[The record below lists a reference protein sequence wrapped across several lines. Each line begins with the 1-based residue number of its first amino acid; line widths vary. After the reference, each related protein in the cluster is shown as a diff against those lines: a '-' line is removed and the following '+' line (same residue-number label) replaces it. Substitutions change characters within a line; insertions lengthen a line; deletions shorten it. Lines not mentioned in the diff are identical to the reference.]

1 MKRISILFAMLFLA
15 FGAFAAAPVKTI
27 SGNITGNVFWNF
39 DTVYLLSGKV
49 YVKAGAT
56 LTIAPGTIIK
66 GDYSTAGSCLVIT
79 RGAKI
84 MAEGEAT
91 RPIVFT
97 SSRTVGNR
105 ATADWGGI
113 VMEGNAKI
121 NVPGG
126 IGTVEG
132 GNLSNPDGTASD
144 GQYGGLNDLDNSG
157 VLKYVRIEF
166 AGYPYAPNNELNGL
180 TLAGVGSGT
189 VLSHIQVSYGFDD
202 AFEFFG
208 GTVNAD
214 HLVSYR
220 GNDDDFDTDFG
231 FRGKV
236 QFGVA
241 LRDTSVAD
249 AVSGANGFE
258 SDNDGTGTASGPKT
272 SAVFSNMTLVG
283 PRWTAS
289 NGYNSSFRSGAHI
302 RRNSEQSIFNSI
314 FMGWP
319 TGVKIDGDSC
329 HRNAD
334 SLWLAF
340 QQNIV
345 AGSSLSLDS
354 VGPSATTWGISN
366 WFNTMN
372 TGNTLLAQ
380 SADVMLTTPHS
391 YSAPDFRPATG
402 SPALSGASFANA
414 KLASGFDVTP
424 TYRGAFGSENW
435 MENWT
440 SFTPDTNPYEEGV
453 GPLGFT
459 EEQRA
464 ALQIQLIPNPAT
476 DKCQLFFTLPQ
487 ASNVTCEL
495 VDLSGHIVFHQQA
508 NFQVGQSNMSIP
520 VSTLAN
526 GIYMVR
532 LNVNGVSLHQ
542 KLNVIH

>member
-1 MKRISILFAMLFLA
+1 MKRISILFALFVLTMSA
-15 FGAFAAAPVKTI
+15 YAAAPVKTI

-39 DTVYLLSGKV
+39 DTVYLLQGKV

-66 GDYSTAGSCLVIT
+66 GDYSTPGSCLVVT
-79 RGAKI
+79 RGAKL
-84 MAEGEAT
+84 MAQGEET

-97 SSRTVGNR
+97 SSRSAGNR

-113 VMEGNAKI
+113 VIEGNAKI

-157 VLKYVRIEF
+157 ILKYVRIEF

-208 GTVNAD
+208 GTVSAD

-220 GNDDDFDTDFG
+220 GNDDDFDTDYG

-258 SDNDGTGTASGPKT
+258 SDNDGTGTANGPKT

-283 PRWTAS
+283 PRWTSS
-289 NGYNSSFRSGAHI
+289 NGYNSSFKSGAHI

-314 FMGWP
+314 IMGWP
-319 TGVKIDGDSC
+319 TAVKIDGDSC

-340 QQNIV
+340 QNNII
-345 AGSSLSLDS
+345 AGSVLNLDS
-354 VGPSATTWGISN
+354 IGPAANTWSVSN
-366 WFNTMN
+366 WFNTLN
-372 TGNTLLAQ
+372 TGNTTLSQ
-380 SADVMLTTPHS
+380 SSDVMLTAPHS
-391 YSAPDFRPATG
+391 YATPDFRPAAG
-402 SPALSGASFANA
+402 SPALTGGSFTNA
-414 KLASGFDVTP
+414 KLASGFDITP
-424 TYRGAFGSENW
+424 TYRGAFGSVNW

-453 GPLGFT
+453 GPLGI
-459 EEQRA
+459 EQQQIA
-464 ALQIQLIPNPAT
+464 ALQIQLVPNPSAQVS
-476 DKCQLFFTLPQ
+476 QLYFNLPQ
-487 ASNVTCEL
+487 SSTVACQV
-495 VDLSGHIVFHQQA
+495 VDLSGHVVYHA
-508 NFQVGQSNMSIP
+508 TQSMNAGHSTIQIP
-520 VSTLAN
+520 VAN
-526 GIYMVR
+526 LSNGVYVVR
-532 LNVNGVSLHQ
+532 LKVNELTSNT

>member
-1 MKRISILFAMLFLA
+1 MKRISILFALFVLTMSA
-15 FGAFAAAPVKTI
+15 YAAAPVKTI
-27 SGNITGNVFWNF
+27 SGNISGNVFWNF
-39 DTVYLLSGKV
+39 DTVYLLQGKV

-66 GDYSTAGSCLVIT
+66 GDYSTPGSCLVVT
-79 RGAKI
+79 RGAKL
-84 MAEGEAT
+84 MAQGEET

-97 SSRTVGNR
+97 SSRSVGNR

-113 VMEGNAKI
+113 VIEGNAKI

-157 VLKYVRIEF
+157 ILKYVRIEF

-208 GTVNAD
+208 GTVSAD

-258 SDNDGTGTASGPKT
+258 SDNDGTGTANGPKT

-283 PRWTAS
+283 PRWTSS
-289 NGYNSSFRSGAHI
+289 NGYNSSFKSGAHI

-314 FMGWP
+314 IMGWP
-319 TGVKIDGDSC
+319 TAVKIDGDSC

-340 QQNIV
+340 QNNIIS
-345 AGSSLSLDS
+345 GSVLNLDS
-354 VGPSATTWGISN
+354 IGPAANTWSVSN
-366 WFNTMN
+366 WFNTLN
-372 TGNTLLAQ
+372 TGNTTLAQ
-380 SADVMLTTPHS
+380 SSDVMLTAPHS
-391 YSAPDFRPATG
+391 YATPDFRPATG
-402 SPALSGASFANA
+402 SPALTGSSFTNA
-414 KLASGFDVTP
+414 KLASGFDNTP
-424 TYRGAFGSENW
+424 TYRGAFGSVNW

-453 GPLGFT
+453 GPLGF
-459 EEQRA
+459 EQQQIA
-464 ALQIQLIPNPAT
+464 ALQIQLVPNPSAQVS
-476 DKCQLFFTLPQ
+476 QLYFNLPQ
-487 ASNVTCEL
+487 SSTVACQVF
-495 VDLSGHIVFHQQA
+495 DLSGHVVYHA
-508 NFQVGQSNMSIP
+508 TQSMNAGHSTIQIP
-520 VSTLAN
+520 VANLAN
-526 GIYMVR
+526 GVYVVR
-532 LNVNGVSLHQ
+532 LKVNELTSNT

>member
-1 MKRISILFAMLFLA
+1 
-15 FGAFAAAPVKTI
+15 V
-27 SGNITGNVFWNF
+27 
-39 DTVYLLSGKV
+39 
-49 YVKAGAT
+49 
-56 LTIAPGTIIK
+56 IIQHR
-66 GDYSTAGSCLVIT
+66 GSCLVVT
-79 RGAKI
+79 RGAKL
-84 MAEGEAT
+84 MAQGEET

-97 SSRTVGNR
+97 SSRSAGNR

-113 VMEGNAKI
+113 VIEGNAKI

-157 VLKYVRIEF
+157 ILKYVRIEF

-208 GTVNAD
+208 GTVSAD

-258 SDNDGTGTASGPKT
+258 SDNDGTGTANGPKT

-283 PRWTAS
+283 PRWTSS
-289 NGYNSSFRSGAHI
+289 NGYNSSFKSGAHI
-302 RRNSEQSIFNSI
+302 RRNSEQSLFNSI
-314 FMGWP
+314 IVGWP
-319 TGVKIDGDSC
+319 TAVKIDGDSC

-340 QQNIV
+340 QNNIV
-345 AGSSLSLDS
+345 SGAVLNLDS
-354 VGPSATTWGISN
+354 IGPAANTWGISN
-366 WFNTMN
+366 WFNTLN
-372 TGNTLLAQ
+372 TGNTTLAQ
-380 SADVMLTTPHS
+380 SSDVMLTAPHS
-391 YSAPDFRPATG
+391 YATPDFRPATG
-402 SPALSGASFANA
+402 SPALTGGSFTNA
-414 KLASGFDVTP
+414 KLASGFDNTP
-424 TYRGAFGSENW
+424 TYRGAFGSVNW

-453 GPLGFT
+453 GPLGF
-459 EEQRA
+459 EQQQIA
-464 ALQIQLIPNPAT
+464 ALQIQLVPNPSAQVS
-476 DKCQLFFTLPQ
+476 QLYFNLPQ
-487 ASNVTCEL
+487 SSTVDCQ
-495 VDLSGHIVFHQQA
+495 VIDLSGHIVYQA
-508 NFQVGQSNMSIP
+508 SQSMNAGHSTIQIP
-520 VSTLAN
+520 VANLAN
-526 GIYMVR
+526 GVYVVR
-532 LNVNGVSLHQ
+532 LKVNELTSNT